1 MENGRFGS
9 GFFSCDPEI
18 NPLTSSNQWLQ
29 QDVAA
34 LSRIKQRGHFLCN
47 IPGRVIIVGHDVIP
61 LDFLV
66 EIDFIVETSRGKS
79 ELLQNHGCG

>member
-1 MENGRFGS
+1 MKMLKKKSEKVKKNMENGRFGS

-47 IPGRVIIVGHDVIP
+47 IPGRVIIVGHGP
-61 LDFLV
+61 
-66 EIDFIVETSRGKS
+66 
-79 ELLQNHGCG
+79 